1 MQSDGQKILPFY
13 LVVDVSASMTG
24 DRMTALNNVVP
35 QLVDA
40 LARDPILSD
49 KVRFALID
57 FSEDARVRLPLSDL
71 LDPALVIPRLEE
83 RSMTSY
89 VAALKLLRTE
99 IVANVDLLKADEFE
113 VHRPAVFLVSDGVP
127 DHNEDWQPAFEELTS
142 YDPATGDGFRM
153 FPNIIPIGVGDA
165 DGAVMQRLI
174 HPATGKRAMKMY
186 LMDHGF
192 DPAKAIT
199 AVAEVLVASV
209 IQSASAPSGGSTL
222 RLPNDMDL
230 PAGLTAYGPDDDLDL
245 V

>member
-1 MQSDGQKILPFY
+1 M
-13 LVVDVSASMTG
+13 
-24 DRMTALNNVVP
+24 
-35 QLVDA
+35 
-40 LARDPILSD
+40 
-49 KVRFALID
+49 
-57 FSEDARVRLPLSDL
+57 
-71 LDPALVIPRLEE
+71 
-83 RSMTSY
+83 
-89 VAALKLLRTE
+89 
-99 IVANVDLLKADEFE
+99 ANVDLLKADDFE

-222 RLPNDMDL
+222 RLPNDTDL